1 MTSIEYSGRDNLQAM
16 YRAVNYNRFI
26 TNLVIRF
33 AANARTV
40 IDFGAGAGTFARP
53 VTEVGFKV
61 SCIESDPQLSEQLR
75 EDGFVVAGD
84 LENTPDAT
92 VDYIYSLN
100 VLEHIK
106 DDEDI
111 LALWYR
117 KLRPGGGALVYVPAF
132 QVLFSQ
138 MDVKVGHIRR
148 YTKGSLTSR
157 LLKAGFEVERVRY
170 ADSLGYFATIAY
182 KLFGNY
188 TGNLNPRTIEIYDR
202 YFFPVSRVLDSLFGK
217 VFGKNV
223 YAYVKKSSL

>member
-26 TNLVIRF
+26 TTLVIRS
-33 AANARTV
+33 AANASTV

-53 VTEVGFKV
+53 VAEAGFNV

-75 EDGFVVAGD
+75 DDGFDVAGD
-84 LENTPDAT
+84 LDNTPDAT

-111 LALWYR
+111 LTSWYR
-117 KLRPGGGALVYVPAF
+117 KLRPGGSALVYVPAF
-132 QVLFSQ
+132 QFLFSQ
-138 MDVKVGHIRR
+138 MDVKVGHVRR
-148 YTKGSLTSR
+148 YTKGSLRSR
-157 LLKAGFEVERVRY
+157 LLKTGFEIEFVRY

-182 KLFGNY
+182 KLFGNCS
-188 TGNLNPRTIEIYDR
+188 GNLNPRTIEIYDR
-202 YFFPVSRVLDSLFGK
+202 YFFPVSRVLDALFGK

-223 YAYVKKSSL
+223 YAYVKKRTL